1 MVNGMVKS
9 VSGYGLERPVNS
21 VNCGS
26 NKSVHL
32 VGRWNMPRGPLR
44 HYLLSNTVE
53 ISFRGH
59 RASCICTA
67 TDGDDSSSERSK
79 EVRSLPRDFSL
90 GDSDAQFR
98 VRQLDRSNPEEIR
111 RVVTLQAEGF
121 HKTNPVPFFDSFLK
135 TSFRAEVLSEMMRKI
150 RFNPADR
157 FVCLVAEYM
166 QQDNYDNVIG
176 VVEVSYIDEKE
187 VLQSLEPGTP
197 GVVYLAS
204 MTVDPGCR
212 NKGVAKLL
220 LKAAFEV
227 TKEWNEEQCVL
238 HVYQDNS
245 AAVELY
251 KGAGFLTIFQDAAWL
266 AKVAVRPRLLMKRV
280 VRSNSDSD
288 GNE

>member
-1 MVNGMVKS
+1 MVHGMVKS
-9 VSGYGLERPVNS
+9 VSVCGLERQITSGSHKS
-21 VNCGS
+21 VDVAAGWYAS
-26 NKSVHL
+26 RGILRHDILNKSV
-32 VGRWNMPRGPLR
+32 
-44 HYLLSNTVE
+44 E
-53 ISFRGH
+53 ISLRGH
-59 RASCICTA
+59 RVSCICTA
-67 TDGDDSSSERSK
+67 TDGNGSSSESSK
-79 EVRSLPRDFSL
+79 EVRSLPRDFNL
-90 GDSDAQFR
+90 ADSDAQFL

-157 FVCLVAEYM
+157 FVCLVAEPVEEDSP
-166 QQDNYDNVIG
+166 QNVVG

-204 MTVDPGCR
+204 MTVDPRYR

-245 AAVELY
+245 AAVER
-251 KGAGFLTIFQDAAWL
+251 T
-266 AKVAVRPRLLMKRV
+266 RV
-280 VRSNSDSD
+280 LDFRQYSRMQP
-288 GNE
+288 GWQKLP